1 MSSDPGIEET
11 RPNTTAAEP
20 PAGEGTSQAGRADTA
35 IGAMLDSTRQPLYG
49 QGIVVSLIA
58 AAFLLVLAILAV
70 REQETATGI
79 PATETTGPLYW
90 GLAVL
95 FIAII
100 GAGAQYSEFSAAK
113 AAEALGH
120 TRRKRDLP
128 MAWVVPAVGMAAA
141 ILLVA
146 TLHNTLMFVVGPA
159 IAFFA
164 VGGSLLARDL
174 LDDATEATARTA
186 SIVHMIVIHVVAF
199 LALSAVYLNRMT
211 LWVSVPLV
219 ALFSGLLILET
230 LERGHAPL
238 RRRVLYAVIGAYVMA
253 QAMIV
258 VDWWLTYGWTGG
270 GVLLVC
276 FYIIAGIL
284 LVQTQRDE
292 VRPRDLAEF
301 GVVGAIALVILII
314 TR

>member
-1 MSSDPGIEET
+1 MASESGAEET
-11 RPNTTAAEP
+11 TPDTTAVEP
-20 PAGEGTSQAGRADTA
+20 SAGEGSAHANRADAA
-35 IGAMLDSTRQPLYG
+35 IGAMLDSTRQPVYG

-70 REQETATGI
+70 REEETATGI

-100 GAGAQYSEFSAAK
+100 AAGAQYSELSAAK

-120 TRRKRDLP
+120 TRRQRDLP

-159 IAFFA
+159 IAFFS

-174 LDDATEATARTA
+174 LDDATETTARTA
-186 SIVHMIVIHVVAF
+186 STVHMIVIHVVAF
-199 LALSAVYLNRMT
+199 LALSAVYLNRMS
-211 LWVSVPLV
+211 LWASVPLV

-238 RRRVLYAVIGAYVMA
+238 PRRLLYAGIGAFVMA
-253 QAMIV
+253 QAMVI

-284 LVQTQRDE
+284 LVRTQRDE

-301 GVVGAIALVILII
+301 GIVGAIALVILII